1 MTKHIKN
8 LIFLFLTLFFT
19 MQSGFCYV
27 LTSGELNQI
36 LTTKFQQEVQRKLN
50 LKQNDA
56 EIKISVSNIPFNS
69 LQIQTSKPKIEI
81 MQISILQPNTY
92 RRVTIKNQDNTVVKI
107 FNVNVQTSVMREVLV
122 ASENIPFN
130 KEITPKNTNL
140 QKVDI
145 LKNYDKVL
153 LNYENN
159 LIAKRN
165 YQKGNII
172 LAEYIKPKAE
182 ITKNS
187 IVDIVFL
194 SKGIK
199 IKLQGRALKDG
210 NIGDMILVRS
220 DKYNKIYTAKVNSS
234 NEVVVKI

>member
-8 LIFLFLTLFFT
+8 FILLFLTLFLT
-19 MQSGFCYV
+19 AQSSFGYV
-27 LTSGELNQI
+27 LTSNELNQI
-36 LTTKFQQEVQRKLN
+36 LKNKFQQEVQRKLN
-50 LKQNDA
+50 LKPNDA

-69 LQIQTSKPKIEI
+69 IQIQTSKPKIEI
-81 MQISILQPNTY
+81 MQISILQPSTY
-92 RRVTIKNQDNTVVKI
+92 RRVTIKNPDNTVVKI
-107 FNVNVQTSVMREVLV
+107 FNVNVQTSVLREVLV

-130 KEITPKNTNL
+130 KEITPKNTKL
-140 QKVDI
+140 QKADI
-145 LKNYDKVL
+145 LRNYDKVF

-165 YQKGNII
+165 YQKGSVI

-182 ITKNS
+182 IAKNS

-210 NIGDMILVRS
+210 NIGDTILVRS
-220 DKYNKIYTAKVNSS
+220 DKYNKIYSAKVNSS